1 MKAVEKNTFR
11 YDAHQLDNFP
21 TGGVTVETVERDL
34 SHVREN
40 LAEELLKQSPQFTMR
55 LEHRNYLYSKVK
67 DCH

>member
-11 YDAHQLDNFP
+11 YDAHQLYNFS

-34 SHVREN
+34 SHIREN
-40 LAEELLKQSPQFTMR
+40 LAEDLLKQSPQFTIR
-55 LEHRNYLYSKVK
+55 LEHLNYLYSKVM